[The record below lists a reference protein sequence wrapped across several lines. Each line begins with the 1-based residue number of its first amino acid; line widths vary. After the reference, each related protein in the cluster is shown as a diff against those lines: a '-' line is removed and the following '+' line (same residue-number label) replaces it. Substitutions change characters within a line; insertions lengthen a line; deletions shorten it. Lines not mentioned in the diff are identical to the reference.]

1 MHRTDR
7 SKSWILASLTI
18 ALVVA
23 TTFSPVHAAGLE
35 GKACK
40 ISGQTQ
46 KSGSTTFACLK
57 KGKKLVWQK
66 YTAPNK
72 SGAPASGPVDIKSG
86 QYLVGT
92 EIKPGFYRTNTSN
105 CYYSRLSGFSS
116 GIGDIISNGST
127 GANGGAIEILA
138 TDKGFSSRCT
148 WYRIDPSVLATPTA
162 TKNTIASG
170 MWFIGAEVKPGIY
183 RTATKGCYYSL
194 LSGFQGEIDDIIVNG
209 SSGDNGGI
217 LEITATDKAISS
229 RCDWTLITVDAIR
242 SGTTSS
248 TKIESGQWIVGGEI
262 SPGTYRTTAS
272 DCYYSRLSGFR
283 GDIDDII
290 ANGSTPKNGGII
302 EISASDLSFSSR
314 CSWSKL

>member
-1 MHRTDR
+1 MHRTNR
-7 SKSWILASLTI
+7 SKSWILAPLTI

-23 TTFSPVHAAGLE
+23 TTFTPVHAAGLE

-40 ISGQTQ
+40 VSGQTQ

-57 KGKKLVWQK
+57 KGSKLVWQK
-66 YTAPNK
+66 YTAPKN
-72 SGAPASGPVDIKSG
+72 SGAPAGGAVDIKSG
-86 QYLVGT
+86 QYLVGS
-92 EIKPGFYRTNTSN
+92 EIKPGFYRTSTSN
-105 CYYSRLSGFSS
+105 CYYSRLRGFSS
-116 GIGDIISNGST
+116 GIDDIISNGST

-148 WYRIDPSVLATPTA
+148 WYRIDPNVLATPTA
-162 TKNTIASG
+162 TKSTIASG
-170 MWFIGAEVKPGIY
+170 MWFVGAEVKPGIY
-183 RTATKGCYYSL
+183 RTAAKGCYYSL

-229 RCDWTLITVDAIR
+229 RCDWALITVDAIR
-242 SGTTSS
+242 LASTTS
-248 TKIESGQWIVGGEI
+248 TKIGSGQWIVGGEI
-262 SPGTYRTTAS
+262 APGTYRTTAS
-272 DCYYSRLSGFR
+272 GCYYSRLSGFR

-290 ANGSTPKNGGII
+290 ANGSTPTNGGIV
-302 EISASDLSFSSR
+302 EIAATDLSFSSR

>member
-1 MHRTDR
+1 MNR
-7 SKSWILASLTI
+7 SKAWILAPLTI

-23 TTFSPVHAAGLE
+23 TTFTPVHAASLE

-40 ISGQTQ
+40 VSGQTQ
-46 KSGSTTFACLK
+46 KSGLTTFACLK

-66 YTAPNK
+66 YTAPKK
-72 SGAPASGPVDIKSG
+72 SGSTAASPVDIKSG
-86 QYLVGT
+86 QFIVGT

-116 GIGDIISNGST
+116 SISDIISNGST

-148 WYRIDPSVLATPTA
+148 WYRIDPSVLATPSA
-162 TKNTIASG
+162 TKSTIASG
-170 MWFIGAEVKPGIY
+170 MWFVGAEVKPGIY
-183 RTATKGCYYSL
+183 RTTAKGCYYSL
-194 LSGFQGEIDDIIVNG
+194 LSGFQGGIDDIIVNG

-217 LEITATDKAISS
+217 LEIVAGDKAISS

-242 SGTTSS
+242 SATTTS

-262 SPGTYRTTAS
+262 TPGTYRTTAS

-314 CSWSKL
+314 CAWSKL

>member
-1 MHRTDR
+1 MHRIDR
-7 SKSWILASLTI
+7 SKSWILASITI
-18 ALVVA
+18 ALVAA
-23 TTFSPVHAAGLE
+23 TTFTPVHAASLE

-40 ISGQTQ
+40 ISGQTK

-66 YTAPNK
+66 YKAPNK
-72 SGAPASGPVDIKSG
+72 ASAPAGGPVDIKSG

-92 EIKPGFYRTNTSN
+92 EIKPGFYRTNSNN

-116 GIGDIISNGST
+116 GIGDIISIGST
-127 GANGGAIEILA
+127 GANGGAIEILG

-162 TKNTIASG
+162 TKSTIASG
-170 MWFIGAEVKPGIY
+170 MWFVGAEVKPGIY
-183 RTATKGCYYSL
+183 RTAAKGCYYSL

-229 RCDWTLITVDAIR
+229 RCDWALITVDTIR
-242 SGTTSS
+242 SGTTTSN
-248 TKIESGQWIVGGEI
+248 KIESGQWIIGGEI
-262 SPGTYRTTAS
+262 APGTYRTTAS
-272 DCYYSRLSGFR
+272 GCYYSRLSGFR

-290 ANGSTPKNGGII
+290 ANGSTPTNGGIV
-302 EISASDLSFSSR
+302 EIAASDISFSSR